1 MLFNEEDVKTLT
13 GKILSMTSA
22 DDAAAAVG
30 SNKQTHLRFAQNNV
44 LTSGSREGRS
54 ASVTVW
60 IGGKRG
66 SASTND
72 VDDASLKAMVEQ
84 AEAIARKAPTDRE
97 YMPTL
102 GKQIYKPVN
111 GYFEATA
118 NLSLVDR
125 AKQIGAILNEME
137 KSGVI
142 GAGFHN
148 ATSQAGGNATKNGNF
163 EFERSTGVGLSVT
176 SRTSDGTSSG
186 YFLRSHNDI
195 AKLDT
200 MYIAKQSI
208 KKALDG
214 RGARAIDPG
223 VYTVILEPQAVAD
236 LIGNFGFGF
245 NARNAEEGR
254 SVFSAPGGKTRLGEQ
269 VFDEKVNIYSDPWNP
284 DLPGSQSVGG
294 GGFGGGGG
302 GGGFGGGGGSGGIPA
317 QKITMV
323 NKGVL
328 ETLTYNRFWAA
339 QKDTKPTPGPV
350 NTIFQSSGPTN
361 TVEEMIKSTKRGI
374 IVSRFWYIRQT
385 DPRTASSTGLTRDG
399 VWWIEDG
406 KIAYPLKNFRFNQST
421 VQMLAPGNVLMIG
434 KPERVGSSEGGG
446 GSLLPALKVREFNF
460 TSQSEA
466 V

>member
-1 MLFNEEDVKTLT
+1 MLLTEQDVKTLT
-13 GKILSMTSA
+13 SKILSMTSA
-22 DDAAAAVG
+22 DDATAAVS
-30 SNKQTHLRFAQNNV
+30 SNKQSHLRFANNNV
-44 LTSGSREGRS
+44 LTSGSRESRT
-54 ASVTVW
+54 ANVTVW

-72 VDDASLKAMVEQ
+72 LDDASLKEMVAQ
-84 AEAIARKAPTDRE
+84 AEKIARNAPPDRE

-102 GKQIYKPVN
+102 GKQTYKPVS
-111 GYFEATA
+111 GYYEATA
-118 NLSLVDR
+118 NLSLIDR
-125 AKQIGAILNEME
+125 AKQIGAILSEFERNN
-137 KSGVI
+137 VI
-142 GAGFHN
+142 GAGFHS
-148 ATSQAGGNATKNGNF
+148 AGAQAGGNATKNGNF
-163 EFERSTGVGLSVT
+163 DFERSTGVGLSVT
-176 SRTSDGTSSG
+176 SRTPDGTSSG

-195 AKLDT
+195 SKLDT

-236 LIGNFGFGF
+236 LIGGFGFGF

-254 SVFSAPGGKTRLGEQ
+254 SAFSAPGGKTKVGQQ
-269 VFDEKVNIYSDPWNP
+269 VFDEKVTIFSDPWHP
-284 DLPGSQSVGG
+284 DLPGSQSAQ
-294 GGFGGGGG
+294 
-302 GGGFGGGGGSGGIPA
+302 GGIPA
-317 QKITMV
+317 QRITMI

-328 ETLTYNRFWAA
+328 ENLTYNRYWAA
-339 QKDTKPTPGPV
+339 QKDKQPTPGPV
-350 NTIFQSSGPTN
+350 NTIFLTSGPIN
-361 TVEEMIKSTKRGI
+361 TLEEMIRSTKRGI
-374 IVSRFWYIRQT
+374 LVSRFWYIRAT
-385 DPRTASSTGLTRDG
+385 NPRTASSTGLTRDG

-421 VQMLAPGNVLMIG
+421 IEMLAPGNVLMVS

-446 GSLLPALKVREFNF
+446 GSLLPALKLKEFNF

>member
-1 MLFNEEDVKTLT
+1 MLLTEQDVKTLT
-13 GKILSMTSA
+13 AKILSMTAA
-22 DDAAAAVG
+22 DDATAAV
-30 SNKQTHLRFAQNNV
+30 SSTKQSHLRYAHNNV
-44 LTSGSREGRS
+44 LTSGSRETRT
-54 ASVTVW
+54 ANVTVW

-72 VDDASLKAMVEQ
+72 LDDASLREMVSQ
-84 AEAIARKAPTDRE
+84 AEKIARTAPPDRE
-97 YMPTL
+97 YMPSL
-102 GKQIYKPVN
+102 GKQTYKPVN
-111 GYFEATA
+111 AYFEATA
-118 NLSLVDR
+118 NLSLTDR
-125 AKQIGAILNEME
+125 AKQVGAILNEFE
-137 KSGVI
+137 RSGVI

-148 ATSQAGGNATKNGNF
+148 ATAQASGNATKNGNF

-176 SRTSDGTSSG
+176 SRTPDGTSSG

-195 AKLDT
+195 SKLDT
-200 MYIAKQSI
+200 MHIAKQSI

-214 RGARAIDPG
+214 RGARVIEPG
-223 VYTVILEPQAVAD
+223 VYTVVLEPQAVAD
-236 LIGNFGFGF
+236 LIGGFGFGF

-254 SVFSAPGGKTRLGEQ
+254 SSFSAPGGKTKLGQQ
-269 VFDEKVNIYSDPWNP
+269 VFDEKVTIFSDPWHP

-294 GGFGGGGG
+294 GGGFGGGGG
-302 GGGFGGGGGSGGIPA
+302 GGGLPA

-339 QKDTKPTPGPV
+339 QKDKQPTPGPV
-350 NTIFQSSGPTN
+350 NTIFQTNGPTH

-374 IVSRFWYIRQT
+374 LVSRFWYIRQT

-406 KIAYPLKNFRFNQST
+406 KVAYPLKNFRFNQST
-421 VQMLAPGNVLMIG
+421 MEMLAPGNVLMVS

-446 GSLLPALKVREFNF
+446 GSLLPALKLKEFNF